1 MAVYISKRELVHRF
15 CNGFVSHDGYVDG
28 KFVDVYKQNGIDI
41 LHPDFKTERIIN
53 CIVKIIDSMDDEGI
67 VLYPN
72 DLRGSKIREIRKR
85 QGKSTGWVALKTGL
99 SKTTIYDIERG
110 LTKPRIGTL
119 EKIAKALKVEV
130 DDLG

>member
-1 MAVYISKRELVHRF
+1 MALYINKQELAHRF
-15 CNGFVSHDGYVDG
+15 YNGFVTHDGYVDG
-28 KFVDVYKQNGIDI
+28 KFVDVYAKAKVDI
-41 LHPDFKTERIIN
+41 RDPETARVLNCVAEIIE
-53 CIVKIIDSMDDEGI
+53 SMTKEG
-67 VLYPN
+67 VVMYPK

-85 QGKSTGWVALKTGL
+85 QGKSTGWVALKTSL